1 MGLFY
6 LVWFW
11 NTVRHNQQKIKLM
24 KNLMLIACLF
34 ILGLTKAN
42 AQVKFE
48 TFDWN
53 ALTEKAA
60 KENKLI
66 MVDMTATWCYW
77 CKQMDKKVFPDKAV
91 GEFYNSNFISTK
103 LYDTDAMGKEF
114 AQKYKVQGFPC
125 FLFLDSEGKLVHRID
140 GAIVN
145 GKDFIAEG
153 KTIKKS
159 K

>member
-24 KNLMLIACLF
+24 KNLMLIACIF

-145 GKDFIAEG
+145 SKDFIAEG
-153 KTIKKS
+153 QSIKK
-159 K
+159 KK

>member
-1 MGLFY
+1 
-6 LVWFW
+6 
-11 NTVRHNQQKIKLM
+11 M

-145 GKDFIAEG
+145 SKDFIAEG
-153 KTIKKS
+153 KTIKKL

>member
-1 MGLFY
+1 
-6 LVWFW
+6 
-11 NTVRHNQQKIKLM
+11 M
-24 KNLMLIACLF
+24 KNLIIIGCLF
-34 ILGLTKAN
+34 LLGLGHSN
-42 AQVKFE
+42 AQVNFE
-48 TFDWN
+48 TFDWTK
-53 ALTEKAA
+53 LTEKAA

-91 GEFYNSNFISTK
+91 GEFYNNNFISTK

-145 GKDFIAEG
+145 SKDFIAEG
-153 KTIKKS
+153 KTIKKL

>member
-11 NTVRHNQQKIKLM
+11 NTIRHNQQKIKLM

-114 AQKYKVQGFPC
+114 AKKYEVQGFPC

-140 GAIVN
+140 GAIVDS
-145 GKDFIAEG
+145 KDFIAEG
-153 KTIKKS
+153 QSIKK
-159 K
+159 KK